1 MVRAVE
7 TPAVETG
14 ETTEAATGAETAETT
29 EVAMGAEAAVAM
41 TEAIAAA
48 TEPGMV
54 VATVEVEA
62 VATVVVVPILKSGI
76 DGDVG
81 EDGVGDG

>member
-1 MVRAVE
+1 
-7 TPAVETG
+7 
-14 ETTEAATGAETAETT
+14 
-29 EVAMGAEAAVAM
+29 M

-48 TEPGMV
+48 TEPGGV

-62 VATVVVVPILKSGI
+62 VATVVVVPILKIGI
-76 DGDVG
+76 DGYVG